1 MSHPPHRKVAS
12 GILLRPQ
19 HRNKSGVPCPLGRSL
34 RLQVVRSCSR
44 ILGVCIHFSS
54 WNQPGHR
61 APTTAWVC
69 GRGLSGFHSN
79 LAALQVTQRVRAV
92 FPSVGR
98 ASPEIQ
104 RGQPSSVLFLRGLRR
119 KTKELISDHEMGP
132 WSLAGFLSLLLD
144 VLSGHLDRVLAST
157 CSSHHQ

>member
-1 MSHPPHRKVAS
+1 MSPGKKSSVA
-12 GILLRPQ
+12 GGTFLPQ
-19 HRNKSGVPCPLGRSL
+19 NPRGSAYISPLGTNRVTGPQ
-34 RLQVVRSCSR
+34 R
-44 ILGVCIHFSS
+44 
-54 WNQPGHR
+54 QPGSAVEASLASTPTWQR
-61 APTTAWVC
+61 CKSPSESEQYSRVWDVPAPK
-69 GRGLSGFHSN
+69 F
-79 LAALQVTQRVRAV
+79 
-92 FPSVGR
+92 
-98 ASPEIQ
+98 